1 MSPARINLSGWRSGG
16 QRANAAGD
24 SSAGGYIIIFNFYSI
39 FLVMAKKTNPDKP
52 FEIPLPGK
60 TPETNPPFDP
70 EEPIIPEEE
79 PDIIPDE
86 EPFETPPYEIPEPGE
101 GP

>member
-1 MSPARINLSGWRSGG
+1 MRNNKD
-16 QRANAAGD
+16 Q
-24 SSAGGYIIIFNFYSI
+24 
-39 FLVMAKKTNPDKP
+39 KKTPAKP
-52 FEIPLPGK
+52 SQKKGLPEVK
-60 TPETNPPFDP
+60 
-70 EEPIIPEEE
+70 PIIEPEDPVIPVED